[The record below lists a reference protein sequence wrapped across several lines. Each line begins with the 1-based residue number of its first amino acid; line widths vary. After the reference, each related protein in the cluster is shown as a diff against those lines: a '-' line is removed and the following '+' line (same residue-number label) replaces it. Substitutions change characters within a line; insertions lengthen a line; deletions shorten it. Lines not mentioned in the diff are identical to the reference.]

1 MKVLAS
7 RGRDVGS
14 KNKDKTSED
23 VDLARVNSG
32 RKATV
37 EVDKARVRY
46 YQIGATEEVLAR
58 EKGREGREEKEE
70 GSSELHSSHGGL
82 TRRLIREGRLFS

>member
-1 MKVLAS
+1 MS

-14 KNKDKTSED
+14 KNKDKTFEE

-37 EVDKARVRY
+37 EMDKARARY
-46 YQIGATEEVLAR
+46 YQIGATKEVLVR
-58 EKGREGREEKEE
+58 EKEREEREEEEEE
-70 GSSELHSSHGGL
+70 GSSKLLSSHGGL
-82 TRRLIREGRLFS
+82 TRRPVRKGRLFS